1 MSEPLAVPVDLV
13 GQSALYNVPD
23 PLLRRLRLQDAQG
36 QDIKDLDKFFAEKEV
51 LVLYA
56 GSEYGANNLRPFHG
70 DLTLFAQRYRTAAV
84 IYISVDTDPLAPQ
97 RVLQGKPWLRM
108 VFNDNSDFAIIGKG
122 KGNEAEVEE
131 VARGE
136 DFVQGGDVEMEL
148 EQVQLGVEENQNDYV
163 RPLSRAAVTVLM
175 SVFSTPS
182 VAIYHLKSH
191 KFVAKN
197 LKSTAFNPNKI
208 DKTFDTWQKGG
219 QPSLRVKDVLG
230 ALKWPL
236 IGLLL
241 AILYRLAV
249 NVYGNNDN
257 VLVRLIDEISWNHGG
272 RGLGSQ
278 Q

>member
-56 GSEYGANNLRPFHG
+56 GSEYGASKLG
-70 DLTLFAQRYRTAAV
+70 RYRTAAV

-108 VFNDNSDFAIIGKG
+108 VFNDSSDFAIIGKG

-131 VARGE
+131 VAKGE

-148 EQVQLGVEENQNDYV
+148 EQVQLGVEENRKFMHWLEKNDYV

-219 QPSLRVKDVLG
+219 QSSLRVKDVLG

-241 AILYRLAV
+241 AIIYRLAV